1 MDAPEPTTIPVQIIG
16 SYNVFETDCTCE
28 AFKVGD
34 HNILESKGNNIVI
47 RKLFVSKIFYKKFH
61 FYLQHMLA
69 VRLN

>member
-34 HNILESKGNNIVI
+34 CNILESKGNYTVI
-47 RKLFVSKIFYKKFH
+47 KKLPVSRVFYEKFY
-61 FYLQHMLA
+61 FYL
-69 VRLN
+69 